1 VPDMGL
7 CERPIFDSG
16 RVDLGL
22 IDVLTVLRGL
32 IEEMRRDGREVS
44 RYGLEAA
51 ISLVMKSNLT
61 DWTVTI
67 DGETHEVVAF
77 NRATMTIEV
86 ARG

>member
-1 VPDMGL
+1 MPDMGL

-51 ISLVMKSNLT
+51 ISLVMKSNLI

-67 DGETHEVVAF
+67 DGETHEVIAF